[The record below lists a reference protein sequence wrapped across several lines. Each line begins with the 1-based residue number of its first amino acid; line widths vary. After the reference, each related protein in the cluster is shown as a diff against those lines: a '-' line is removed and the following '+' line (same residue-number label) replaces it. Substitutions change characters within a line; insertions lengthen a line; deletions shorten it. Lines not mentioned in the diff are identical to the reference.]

1 MAIFNPLEAVVQEQP
16 PMQST
21 SSLINDVVGV
31 CPKCKQPFGSGQT
44 VSDTVYYCDSCRVS
58 QPIPV

>member
-1 MAIFNPLEAVVQEQP
+1 MAIFNPLDAVVQEQP

>member
-1 MAIFNPLEAVVQEQP
+1 MAIFNPLDAVVPEQP

-31 CPKCKQPFGSGQT
+31 CPKCKHPFGSGQT

>member
-21 SSLINDVVGV
+21 SSLINDVVGM